1 MKRIDQAHLQPPDRL
16 AAMEVSRSLKARL
29 PVEEVILFGSK
40 ARGDDTRDSDMDVLV
55 LLKGDRP
62 ADASRQVWDALWD
75 IQMRYPVG
83 LSPLVVSADQW
94 HHGLYQATLLKK
106 EIERDGVV
114 L

>member
-1 MKRIDQAHLQPPDRL
+1 MKRIDQAHLQPPDRF